1 MKGLVTK
8 LIEIKSNQKQKR
20 KEFLVITL
28 GCVLCLGVLVAGTF
42 MVGTIGKGNKKS
54 DNGKNNIIDLN
65 ETDDSRLENETTG
78 KQEETK
84 SASKSPIENSNEKP
98 QEEEYDDMPV
108 DSPVVKET
116 SGQHVNEVVKETP
129 AVKET
134 PGQQVNEVAGKAEKI
149 QLNFQENC
157 KLQMPVEGETIIDYS
172 MDKTVYFK
180 TLDTYKCS
188 PAMVISSVQGAEVRA
203 GVSGEV
209 KKIGTD
215 DEIGKYIVL
224 NLGNGYEL
232 TFGQL
237 ENVMVSE
244 GDYVTPEISI
254 ANVSA
259 PTRFYAKEGNNL
271 YYKLSKDGEP
281 VNPHDFLEK

>member
-1 MKGLVTK
+1 MLFRSGTYTF
-8 LIEIKSNQKQKR
+8 NNY
-20 KEFLVITL
+20 KES
-28 GCVLCLGVLVAGTF
+28 
-42 MVGTIGKGNKKS
+42 KS
-54 DNGKNNIIDLN
+54 DNDLAMAEESDVTKEKYTVSSQEEVLDKAVDGNIV
-65 ETDDSRLENETTG
+65 ENEADTVEGDNNTTS
-78 KQEETK
+78 EEM
-84 SASKSPIENSNEKP
+84 EQNESMSGD
-98 QEEEYDDMPV
+98 EEEKDLGTSSDITEEASISQAASVSFTKNSLMLWPV
-108 DSPVVKET
+108 
-116 SGQHVNEVVKETP
+116 SGT
-129 AVKET
+129 
-134 PGQQVNEVAGKAEKI
+134 
-149 QLNFQENC
+149 L
-157 KLQMPVEGETIIDYS
+157 LMDYS

>member
-1 MKGLVTK
+1 M
-8 LIEIKSNQKQKR
+8 S
-20 KEFLVITL
+20 
-28 GCVLCLGVLVAGTF
+28 
-42 MVGTIGKGNKKS
+42 
-54 DNGKNNIIDLN
+54 
-65 ETDDSRLENETTG
+65 
-78 KQEETK
+78 
-84 SASKSPIENSNEKP
+84 
-98 QEEEYDDMPV
+98 
-108 DSPVVKET
+108 
-116 SGQHVNEVVKETP
+116 
-129 AVKET
+129 
-134 PGQQVNEVAGKAEKI
+134 
-149 QLNFQENC
+149 
-157 KLQMPVEGETIIDYS
+157 
-172 MDKTVYFK
+172 
-180 TLDTYKCS
+180 
-188 PAMVISSVQGAEVRA
+188 A

-237 ENVMVSE
+237 ENGMVSE